1 VLKETNV
8 EIPVDFYKKWIL
20 ATNKEMKEEDLAKD
34 FEHYVRDLKW
44 TLIKNKIGED
54 SEVKVE
60 NADLVDYTK
69 SMFKAQFGGMMM
81 NEEMEANMDVMAN
94 NYLQQNNGENYMNI
108 YNQLRTEKILEILKQ
123 KAQITVK
130 KVTREEFNKKAEIE

>member
-1 VLKETNV
+1 
-8 EIPVDFYKKWIL
+8 
-20 ATNKEMKEEDLAKD
+20 
-34 FEHYVRDLKW
+34 VRDLKW

>member
-1 VLKETNV
+1 
-8 EIPVDFYKKWIL
+8 VDI
-20 ATNKEMKEEDLAKD
+20 DQ
-34 FEHYVRDLKW
+34 
-44 TLIKNKIGED
+44 NKIGED
-54 SEVKVE
+54 REVKVE

-69 SMFKAQFGGMMM
+69 SMFKAQFGGMAM

-123 KAQITVK
+123 KAQVAVK
-130 KVTREEFNKKAEIE
+130 KVTREEFDKKADIK

>member
-1 VLKETNV
+1 
-8 EIPVDFYKKWIL
+8 
-20 ATNKEMKEEDLAKD
+20 
-34 FEHYVRDLKW
+34 
-44 TLIKNKIGED
+44 LIKNKVGDDNEI
-54 SEVKVE
+54 KIE
-60 NADLVDYTK
+60 NDDLVNYTK
-69 SMFKAQFGGMMM
+69 QMFRAQFGGMAL

-130 KVTREEFNKKAEIE
+130 KVTREEFNKKAEQK